1 MQVYLLNKYK
11 RRDFRRSRWRKF
23 LKILG
28 YMDAYYLKLLSTAW
42 KESFFSS
49 LSPLCL
55 VFQTMV
61 IPNFCHFLNVN
72 VTGQKKIYFQIFG
85 IDAIP

>member
-1 MQVYLLNKYK
+1 
-11 RRDFRRSRWRKF
+11 
-23 LKILG
+23 
-28 YMDAYYLKLLSTAW
+28 MDAYYLKLLSTAW
-42 KESFFSS
+42 KESFFSP

-61 IPNFCHFLNVN
+61 IPNSCHFLNVN
-72 VTGQKKIYFQIFG
+72 VTGQKIYFQIFG